1 MNHHEEEG
9 IVDGIRTEE
18 GEGDGKRKLDDDVEG
33 EMRKRKAWKF
43 LISSWVVIDMG
54 RPYPP
59 PMKIASNL
67 NFRRHLA
74 LPTFDQDYP
83 IKESRHFLPL
93 PFLSLYIFIRVALR
107 REIIRVRCQFLF
119 RIGRELDHTG
129 SLVCGIICWKI
140 DKK

>member
-18 GEGDGKRKLDDDVEG
+18 GEGGGKRKLDDDVEG

-54 RPYPP
+54 RPPP

-67 NFRRHLA
+67 NFRHHLA

-83 IKESRHFLPL
+83 IKESRHFLPF

-119 RIGRELDHTG
+119 RIGRELEMTDDFLCLSVQDVH
-129 SLVCGIICWKI
+129 LVLL
-140 DKK
+140 

>member
-54 RPYPP
+54 RPPP
-59 PMKIASNL
+59 PHENRKQFKLPSPLGPA
-67 NFRRHLA
+67 NFRPRLSNQRIST
-74 LPTFDQDYP
+74 LSSP
-83 IKESRHFLPL
+83 PL
-93 PFLSLYIFIRVALR
+93 SISLYIYTCCFTKGNYSRAMSIFISNWK
-107 REIIRVRCQFLF
+107 
-119 RIGRELDHTG
+119 RIGSHWQSSVWNYMLKDR
-129 SLVCGIICWKI
+129 
-140 DKK
+140 

>member
-54 RPYPP
+54 RPPP
-59 PMKIASNL
+59 P
-67 NFRRHLA
+67 
-74 LPTFDQDYP
+74 
-83 IKESRHFLPL
+83 
-93 PFLSLYIFIRVALR
+93 
-107 REIIRVRCQFLF
+107 
-119 RIGRELDHTG
+119 
-129 SLVCGIICWKI
+129 
-140 DKK
+140 